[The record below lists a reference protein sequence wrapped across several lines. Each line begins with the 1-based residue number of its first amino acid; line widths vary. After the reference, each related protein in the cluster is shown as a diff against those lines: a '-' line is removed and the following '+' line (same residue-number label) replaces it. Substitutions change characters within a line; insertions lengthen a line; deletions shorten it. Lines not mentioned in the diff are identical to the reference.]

1 MHGRGVG
8 NNGHVP
14 NDPSAAPLF
23 AFEDVSVPGLEGRW
37 RLRHVDVDIAA
48 HGVTALLGPSGSGKS
63 TLLRCCNK
71 LEVPSDGVIRY
82 HGDDLSQLDVLR
94 LRRRVAMVF
103 QKPTPF
109 PGSCRDNLHV
119 AEPSLTDDH
128 CRELLA
134 RVQLGAEFL
143 EREATE
149 LSGGEAQRLCLA
161 RSLAVDPEVV
171 LMDEVTS
178 SLDPSAR
185 RALELLARSLADSG
199 IPIVWVTHD
208 LAQAR
213 RLADTTIVIVEG
225 HVADEAEAV
234 AFMKENTYGE

>member
-1 MHGRGVG
+1 VPGEVG
-8 NNGHVP
+8 
-14 NDPSAAPLF
+14 AAPLF
-23 AFEDVSVPGLEGRW
+23 AFEDVSVAGLEERW
-37 RLRHVDVDIAA
+37 RLRHVNGSIAA
-48 HGVTALLGPSGSGKS
+48 TGVTALLGPSGSGKS
-63 TLLRCCNK
+63 TLLRCCNR
-71 LEVPSDGVIRY
+71 LEVPSEGLIRY
-82 HGDDLSQLDVLR
+82 HGDDLAHLDVLH

-109 PGSCRDNLHV
+109 PGACRDNLHV
-119 AEPSLTDDH
+119 AEPSLSDDA

-134 RVQLGAEFL
+134 RVQLGPEFL
-143 EREATE
+143 DREATE

-178 SLDPSAR
+178 SVDPAAR

-199 IPIVWVTHD
+199 TPIVWVTHD
-208 LAQAR
+208 LAQASR
-213 RLADTTIVIVEG
+213 IADRTIVVIDGHLADEV
-225 HVADEAEAV
+225 EAE

>member
-1 MHGRGVG
+1 
-8 NNGHVP
+8 
-14 NDPSAAPLF
+14 
-23 AFEDVSVPGLEGRW
+23 
-37 RLRHVDVDIAA
+37 
-48 HGVTALLGPSGSGKS
+48 
-63 TLLRCCNK
+63 
-71 LEVPSDGVIRY
+71 
-82 HGDDLSQLDVLR
+82 
-94 LRRRVAMVF
+94 MVF

-109 PGSCRDNLHV
+109 PGTCRDNLHV
-119 AEPSLTDDH
+119 AEPSLSDEQ

-134 RVQLGAEFL
+134 RVQLDAEFL

-161 RSLAVDPEVV
+161 RSLAVEPEVV

-185 RALELLARSLADSG
+185 RALEQLARSLADAG
-199 IPIVWVTHD
+199 TPIVWVTHD

-213 RLADTTIVIVEG
+213 RLADTTIVIVNG
-225 HVADEAEAV
+225 HIAGEAEAA